1 MSCEYSHQKG
11 PIIIAYGGKSSKGSN
26 LFLPWF
32 SAPRVFQKE
41 ALHCSNHSCYPLYHY
56 CSGKQNKVVQFET
69 LHLDGYEWANILLQK
84 LEMSVY
90 LGETIIA
97 CEIVSA
103 ITQTEHLQNLR
114 FIFKSIEEWKNC
126 HLFKWLTPIALQ
138 QRLHFSYLKR

>member
-11 PIIIAYGGKSSKGSN
+11 PIYYSLWRTEGSN
-26 LFLPWF
+26 LFLPCF

-41 ALHCSNHSCYPLYHY
+41 ALHYSNHSRYPLYRY

-69 LHLDGYEWANILLQK
+69 FHLDGYEWANILFQE

-90 LGETIIA
+90 LGEIIIA
-97 CEIVSA
+97 CEIVST

-114 FIFKSIEEWKNC
+114 WD
-126 HLFKWLTPIALQ
+126 LFLNQ
-138 QRLHFSYLKR
+138 